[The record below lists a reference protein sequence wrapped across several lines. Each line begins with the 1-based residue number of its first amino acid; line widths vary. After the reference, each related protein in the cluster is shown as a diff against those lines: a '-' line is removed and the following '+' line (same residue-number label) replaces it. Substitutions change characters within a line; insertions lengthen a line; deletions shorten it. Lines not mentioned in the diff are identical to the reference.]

1 MMIIG
6 VGYTLGPIILATKLT
21 HVPGPIVVAGATSIV
36 ALGWIPWSVYH
47 WPTHLSSETLSC
59 VAVLSVVCTAGAFLT
74 FFELVKEIG
83 STRSVVVT
91 YVNTAIAVVLGIV
104 GLGEPLTVGI
114 AIGFPL
120 VIVGSIFATSS
131 PQTAKPL
138 DVVASSDSNLI
149 VNE

>member
-1 MMIIG
+1 M
-6 VGYTLGPIILATKLT
+6 
-21 HVPGPIVVAGATSIV
+21 
-36 ALGWIPWSVYH
+36 
-47 WPTHLSSETLSC
+47 
-59 VAVLSVVCTAGAFLT
+59 CTAGAFLT

-120 VIVGSIFATSS
+120 VIVGSIFATSIPRETVS
-131 PQTAKPL
+131 SE
-138 DVVASSDSNLI
+138 DVLSGDSNLT

>member
-1 MMIIG
+1 M
-6 VGYTLGPIILATKLT
+6 
-21 HVPGPIVVAGATSIV
+21 
-36 ALGWIPWSVYH
+36 
-47 WPTHLSSETLSC
+47 
-59 VAVLSVVCTAGAFLT
+59 LSVVCTAGAFLT